1 MTTVETAR
9 PTRYR
14 LVVVGVA
21 VLAAL
26 IVWAIA
32 ALAGIELK
40 VTSPLVGTLTIDAV
54 LVIVSTLPLALGAWG
69 VLALLERR
77 TTRALTLWTRIAI
90 AVLVVSVPP
99 LAFLDATLTTKL
111 ILAVMHV
118 TVGLVLIVM
127 LRRRA

>member
-21 VLAAL
+21 VLTAL